1 MKDVITKHKIKAEV
15 IVTTHELQN
24 NVYIVN
30 QKTSPKNLGL
40 PSITYF
46 SQSILKVGA
55 NRRLKRT
62 LNCRGVKHL
71 CHIET
76 SKNGVLAISIQSS
89 PIVNVD
95 HRGEG
100 TWILKKIQ
108 QFWNK

>member
-1 MKDVITKHKIKAEV
+1 MKDVIIKHKIKAEV
-15 IVTTHELQN
+15 IVTTHELQS
-24 NVYIVN
+24 NVYIIN
-30 QKTSPKNLGL
+30 QKTFPKDLRL

-55 NRRLKRT
+55 DHRLKGT
-62 LNCRGVKHL
+62 LNSQGIKHL

-76 SKNGVLAISIQSS
+76 SKNGVLAISIKSS
-89 PIVNVD
+89 PIINAN
-95 HRGEG
+95 HRGKR